1 MRILVTGVA
10 GFIGT
15 HLALALAQQGHS
27 VVGLDCLTDYYSP
40 HLKELNVSHL
50 ASEGI
55 AMHRLDLAGDE
66 LSSAVDDVEVVF
78 HLAAQPGLSAASFS
92 SYERNNV
99 VATYRL
105 IDSLVG
111 STTLRAFI
119 YISTSSVYGS
129 NATGPE
135 TAVPEPISTYGVT
148 KLAAEQLTLAMYRS
162 RGFPACSFRL
172 FSVYG
177 PRERPDKL
185 FPTLIRSIIDGT
197 EFPLFAGS
205 ERHLRSYTYVGDIV
219 NGLISSLDHVDECL
233 GEIFNLGMDNAMTT
247 GEGIRIVEEIMGSK
261 ARLLARPPRFG
272 DQATTTANIEKARR
286 VLGYHPTTGAR
297 EGLTRTVQWFTA
309 FRDVYSE
316 GAAVVTCSPHLQAR
330 DFSVHPRR

>member
-15 HLALALAQQGHS
+15 HLALALAQQGHN
-27 VVGLDCLTDYYSP
+27 VVGLDCLTDYYAP
-40 HLKELNVSHL
+40 RLKELNVSHL
-50 ASEGI
+50 TSAGI
-55 AMHRLDLAGDE
+55 PTHRLDLASDDLGA
-66 LSSAVDDVEVVF
+66 AVDDAQVVF

-105 IDSLVG
+105 IDSLTS

-119 YISTSSVYGS
+119 YISTSSVYGA

-135 TAVPEPISTYGVT
+135 TALLEPISTYGVT
-148 KLAAEQLTLAMYRS
+148 KLAAEQLTLALHRS
-162 RGFPACSFRL
+162 RRFPACSFRL

-197 EFPLFAGS
+197 AFPLFAGS

-219 NGLISSLDHVDECL
+219 NGLISSLDHLEECI

-297 EGLTRTVQWFTA
+297 EGLARTVQWFTD
-309 FRDVYSE
+309 FRDMYSE
-316 GAAVVTCSPHLQAR
+316 GAAVLASAVRAY
-330 DFSVHPRR
+330 PRELAE